1 MNFKDEYKKSAESIS
16 PDKESIARMKAAVMA
31 KIEADPEGSADIP
44 EKKKPL
50 PLRRIAYIGGAAAA
64 CACITLAAVVLIPRL
79 NSSDN
84 MIDGSVSSAASME
97 IASDEDNGSMQ
108 ITDLPAYDADAAESA
123 KGNSRPTSQE
133 SSADEVDEV
142 AEDASEY
149 DEVVDQSIDET
160 PAYDP
165 ISDGNGFTGDLPD
178 NAIATDG
185 NDSDDKL
192 GNSDQI
198 QGILPTDDI
207 SDNGTLPDEIGD
219 GWYDGAEAAE
229 EEEEGSYDEAE
240 ADIEEDVPECE
251 ECEDEVVTDD
261 CEPDESEELGNGLSV
276 IVYQLTFDGID
287 YFPDS
292 SISAIDCP
300 PDCISVVNAADGR
313 NYLIYPD
320 GNVLYLF
327 SGNGAFIG
335 AFTSLIAE

>member
-1 MNFKDEYKKSAESIS
+1 MNFKDEYKKSAENIS
-16 PDKESIARMKAAVMA
+16 PDKEAIARMKAAVMA
-31 KIEADPEGSADIP
+31 KIEADPEGSTDIP

-64 CACITLAAVVLIPRL
+64 CACITLAAVVLISRL

-84 MIDGSVSSAASME
+84 MISGSVSSAASME
-97 IASDEDNGSMQ
+97 MASDENNSSMQ
-108 ITDLPAYDADAAESA
+108 ITDLPAYDADAPESA
-123 KGNSRPTSQE
+123 KGNSLPTSQE
-133 SSADEVDEV
+133 SSADEADEV

-149 DEVVDQSIDET
+149 DEAVDQSIDEP

-165 ISDGNGFTGDLPD
+165 ISDGNGFTGDLPE

-185 NDSDDKL
+185 NDSDEKSDY
-192 GNSDQI
+192 SDQVS
-198 QGILPTDDI
+198 GDMPTDDI
-207 SDNGTLPDEIGD
+207 SDNGTLPDEVGD
-219 GWYDGAEAAE
+219 GWYDDAEA
-229 EEEEGSYDEAE
+229 EGGWYDEAE
-240 ADIEEDVPECE
+240 ADIEEDVPDYE

-261 CEPDESEELGNGLSV
+261 CESDDSEEPGNGLSV

-300 PDCISVVNAADGR
+300 PDCISVVNTADDR
-313 NYLIYPD
+313 DYLIYLD

-335 AFTSLIAE
+335 AFTSLIVE

>member
-16 PDKESIARMKAAVMA
+16 PDKEAIARMKAAVMA

-64 CACITLAAVVLIPRL
+64 CACITLAAVVLNSRL

-84 MIDGSVSSAASME
+84 MISGSVSSAASME
-97 IASDEDNGSMQ
+97 MASDENNSSMQ
-108 ITDLPAYDADAAESA
+108 ITDLPAYDADAPESA
-123 KGNSRPTSQE
+123 KGNSLPTSQE
-133 SSADEVDEV
+133 SSADEADEV

-149 DEVVDQSIDET
+149 DEAVDQSIDET

-165 ISDGNGFTGDLPD
+165 ISDGNGFTGDLPE

-185 NDSDDKL
+185 NDSDEKSDY
-192 GNSDQI
+192 SDQVS
-198 QGILPTDDI
+198 GDMPTDDI
-207 SDNGTLPDEIGD
+207 SDNGTLPDEVGD
-219 GWYDGAEAAE
+219 GWYDDAEA
-229 EEEEGSYDEAE
+229 EGGWYDEAE
-240 ADIEEDVPECE
+240 ADIEEDVPDYE

-261 CEPDESEELGNGLSV
+261 CESDDSEEPGNGLSV

-300 PDCISVVNAADGR
+300 PDCISVVNTADDR
-313 NYLIYPD
+313 DYLIYLD

-335 AFTSLIAE
+335 AFTSLIVE

>member
-1 MNFKDEYKKSAESIS
+1 MNFKDEYKKSAENIS
-16 PDKESIARMKAAVMA
+16 PDKEAIARMKAAVMA

-64 CACITLAAVVLIPRL
+64 CACITLAAVVLNSRL

-84 MIDGSVSSAASME
+84 MISGSVSSAASME
-97 IASDEDNGSMQ
+97 MASDENNSSMQ
-108 ITDLPAYDADAAESA
+108 ITDLPAYDADAPESA
-123 KGNSRPTSQE
+123 NGNSLPTSQE
-133 SSADEVDEV
+133 SSADEADEV

-149 DEVVDQSIDET
+149 DEAVDQSIDET

-165 ISDGNGFTGDLPD
+165 VSDGNGFTGDLPE

-185 NDSDDKL
+185 NDSDEKSDY
-192 GNSDQI
+192 SDQVS
-198 QGILPTDDI
+198 GDMPTDDI
-207 SDNGTLPDEIGD
+207 SDNGTLPDEVGD
-219 GWYDGAEAAE
+219 GWYDDAEA
-229 EEEEGSYDEAE
+229 EGGWYDKAE
-240 ADIEEDVPECE
+240 ADIEEDVPDYE

-261 CEPDESEELGNGLSV
+261 CESDYSEEPGNGLSV

-292 SISAIDCP
+292 NISAIDCP
-300 PDCISVVNAADGR
+300 PDCISVVNTADDR
-313 NYLIYPD
+313 DYLIYLD

-335 AFTSLIAE
+335 AFTSLIVE

>member
-16 PDKESIARMKAAVMA
+16 PDKEAIARMKAAVMA
-31 KIEADPEGSADIP
+31 KIEADPEGSTDIP

-64 CACITLAAVVLIPRL
+64 CACITLAAVVLISRL

-84 MIDGSVSSAASME
+84 MISGSVSSAASME
-97 IASDEDNGSMQ
+97 MASDENNSSMQ
-108 ITDLPAYDADAAESA
+108 ITDLPAYDADAPESA
-123 KGNSRPTSQE
+123 NGNSLPTSQE
-133 SSADEVDEV
+133 SSADEADEV

-149 DEVVDQSIDET
+149 DEAVDQSIDET

-165 ISDGNGFTGDLPD
+165 ISDGNGFAGDLPE
-178 NAIATDG
+178 NAIATDS
-185 NDSDDKL
+185 NDSDEKSDY
-192 GNSDQI
+192 SDQVS
-198 QGILPTDDI
+198 GDMPTDDI
-207 SDNGTLPDEIGD
+207 SDNGTLPDEVGD
-219 GWYDGAEAAE
+219 DWYDDAEA
-229 EEEEGSYDEAE
+229 EGGWYDEAE
-240 ADIEEDVPECE
+240 ADIEEDVADYE

-261 CEPDESEELGNGLSV
+261 CESDDSEEPGNGLSV

-300 PDCISVVNAADGR
+300 PDCISVVNTADDR
-313 NYLIYPD
+313 DYLIYLD
-320 GNVLYLF
+320 GNLLYLF

>member
-16 PDKESIARMKAAVMA
+16 PDKEAIDRMKAEVMA
-31 KIEADPEGSADIP
+31 KIKSDPEGSSDIP
-44 EKKKPL
+44 EQKKPI
-50 PLRRIAYIGGAAAA
+50 PLRKIAFIGGAAAA

-84 MIDGSVSSAASME
+84 MISGSVSSAASME
-97 IASDEDNGSMQ
+97 MASDENNSSMQ
-108 ITDLPAYDADAAESA
+108 ITDLPSYDAGAPESA
-123 KGNSRPTSQE
+123 KDNSRPTSQE

-149 DEVVDQSIDET
+149 DEAVDQSIDET

-165 ISDGNGFTGDLPD
+165 ISDGNGFTGDLPE
-178 NAIATDG
+178 NAIATDSS
-185 NDSDDKL
+185 DSDDKL

-198 QGILPTDDI
+198 HDVLPTDDI
-207 SDNGTLPDEIGD
+207 SDNGTLPDEVGD
-219 GWYDGAEAAE
+219 CWYD
-229 EEEEGSYDEAE
+229 DAE
-240 ADIEEDVPECE
+240 ADIEEDVPEYE

-261 CEPDESEELGNGLSV
+261 CESDDSEESGNGLSV

-300 PDCISVVNAADGR
+300 PDCISVVNTADDR
-313 NYLIYPD
+313 DYLIYLD

-335 AFTSLIAE
+335 AFTSIIAE

>member
-16 PDKESIARMKAAVMA
+16 PDKEAIARMKAAVMA
-31 KIEADPEGSADIP
+31 KIEADPEGSTDIP

-64 CACITLAAVVLIPRL
+64 CACITLAAVVLISRL

-84 MIDGSVSSAASME
+84 MISGSVSSAASME
-97 IASDEDNGSMQ
+97 MASDENNSSMQ
-108 ITDLPAYDADAAESA
+108 ITDLPAYDADAPESA
-123 KGNSRPTSQE
+123 KGNSLPTSQE
-133 SSADEVDEV
+133 SSADEADEV

-149 DEVVDQSIDET
+149 DEAVDQSIDET

-165 ISDGNGFTGDLPD
+165 ISDGNGFTGDLPE

-185 NDSDDKL
+185 NDSDEKSDY
-192 GNSDQI
+192 SDQVS
-198 QGILPTDDI
+198 GDMPTDDI
-207 SDNGTLPDEIGD
+207 SDNGTLPDEVGD
-219 GWYDGAEAAE
+219 GWYDDAEA
-229 EEEEGSYDEAE
+229 EGGWYDDAE
-240 ADIEEDVPECE
+240 ADIEEDVPDYE

-261 CEPDESEELGNGLSV
+261 CESDDSEEPGNGLSV

-300 PDCISVVNAADGR
+300 PDCISVVNTADDR
-313 NYLIYPD
+313 DYLIYLD

-335 AFTSLIAE
+335 AFTSLIVE

>member
-1 MNFKDEYKKSAESIS
+1 MNFKDEYKKSAENIS
-16 PDKESIARMKAAVMA
+16 PDKEAIARMKAAVMA

-64 CACITLAAVVLIPRL
+64 CACITLAAVVLNSRL

-84 MIDGSVSSAASME
+84 MISGSVSSAASME
-97 IASDEDNGSMQ
+97 MASDENNSSMQ
-108 ITDLPAYDADAAESA
+108 ITDLPAYDADAPESA
-123 KGNSRPTSQE
+123 NGNSLPTSQE
-133 SSADEVDEV
+133 SSADEADEV

-149 DEVVDQSIDET
+149 DEAVDQSIDET

-165 ISDGNGFTGDLPD
+165 ISDGNGFTGDLPE

-185 NDSDDKL
+185 NDSDEKSDY
-192 GNSDQI
+192 SDQVS
-198 QGILPTDDI
+198 GDMPTDDI
-207 SDNGTLPDEIGD
+207 SDNGTLPDEVGD
-219 GWYDGAEAAE
+219 DWYDDAEA
-229 EEEEGSYDEAE
+229 EGGWYDEAE
-240 ADIEEDVPECE
+240 ADIEEDVPEYE

-261 CEPDESEELGNGLSV
+261 CESDDSEEPGNGLSV

-300 PDCISVVNAADGR
+300 PDCISVVNTADDR
-313 NYLIYPD
+313 DYLIYLD

-335 AFTSLIAE
+335 AFTSLIVE

>member
-16 PDKESIARMKAAVMA
+16 PDKEAIARMKAAVMA

-64 CACITLAAVVLIPRL
+64 CACITLAAVVLNSRL

-84 MIDGSVSSAASME
+84 MISGSVSSAASME
-97 IASDEDNGSMQ
+97 MASDENNSSMQ
-108 ITDLPAYDADAAESA
+108 ITDLPAYDADAPESA
-123 KGNSRPTSQE
+123 KGNSLPTSQE
-133 SSADEVDEV
+133 SSADEADEV

-149 DEVVDQSIDET
+149 DEAVDQSIDET

-165 ISDGNGFTGDLPD
+165 ISDGNGFAGDLPE

-185 NDSDDKL
+185 NDSDEKSDY
-192 GNSDQI
+192 SDQVS
-198 QGILPTDDI
+198 GDMPTDDI
-207 SDNGTLPDEIGD
+207 SDNGTLPDEVGD
-219 GWYDGAEAAE
+219 GWYDDAEAE
-229 EEEEGSYDEAE
+229 GDGSYDEAE
-240 ADIEEDVPECE
+240 ADIEEDVPEYE

-261 CEPDESEELGNGLSV
+261 CESDDPEEPGNGLSV

-300 PDCISVVNAADGR
+300 PDCISVVNTADDR
-313 NYLIYPD
+313 DYLIYLD